1 MEVKR
6 DTAPCDKDSQLK
18 NQMNLKPVSRET
30 IWFVDKMGIH
40 AAGYVFTC
48 SVYLYH
54 SISRLSSLARIHL
67 NPNESSW
74 FTLIYVDLPSLS
86 MILRSESH
94 DQGRGRQSERRSRSR
109 GRDARRSRSRR
120 RSWNRRNEKCTA
132 NLGCFKVA
140 SLLQIYFM
148 FQQICNCCLMLPV
161 HSAVYLE
168 KCLRIL
174 CNWLRSFSE
183 HAAGYF
189 VFNALARK
197 FLDRSEEQ
205 PNNTEVWSS
214 MWWNLQHGWIVAE

>member
-74 FTLIYVDLPSLS
+74 FTLIYVDLPNLS

-94 DQGRGRQSERRSRSR
+94 DQVGDASLSGVPALGVAMPDDHARGVDHEIDGMKSAQQTLVASR
-109 GRDARRSRSRR
+109 
-120 RSWNRRNEKCTA
+120 
-132 NLGCFKVA
+132 LLLCFKFISCFSKYAIVV
-140 SLLQIYFM
+140 S
-148 FQQICNCCLMLPV
+148 CCLCTVLF
-161 HSAVYLE
+161 
-168 KCLRIL
+168 I
-174 CNWLRSFSE
+174 LRSAFASF
-183 HAAGYF
+183 AI
-189 VFNALARK
+189 
-197 FLDRSEEQ
+197 D
-205 PNNTEVWSS
+205 
-214 MWWNLQHGWIVAE
+214 